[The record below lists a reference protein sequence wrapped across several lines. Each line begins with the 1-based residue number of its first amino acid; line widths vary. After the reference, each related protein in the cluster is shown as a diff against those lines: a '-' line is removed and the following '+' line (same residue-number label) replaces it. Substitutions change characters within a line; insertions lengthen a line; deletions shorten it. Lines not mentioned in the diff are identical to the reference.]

1 MKKGQVYEAIVERVD
16 FPNKGIV
23 PTGEGTVIVK
33 NSLPGQKIRFS
44 INKVRKGKAEGRL
57 LEVIEKSPLETG
69 SPCSHF
75 GVCGGC
81 TYLSLP
87 YEEQLQIKKQQVKK
101 LLDSVLDRQDTEWKW
116 EGIKASPVYYGY
128 RNKMEF
134 SFGDEIKDG
143 PLALG
148 MHKRGSFYDVV
159 TVDDCKIVDA
169 DYRLILQTTLEYFA
183 AKEVPYYHKMKQ
195 EGYLRHLL
203 LRKASGTGEI
213 LVALVTSS
221 QYEKDGH
228 FSGETGQGTEEEKR
242 ISVEAGQGKLPDKE
256 SAEETQLLQGFLD
269 TLLKLQEEGRLQGR
283 YAGILHIVN
292 DSKSDVVQS
301 DRTDILYGQDYFYE
315 ELLGLKFK
323 ISTFSFFQ
331 TNSYS
336 AEVLYETA
344 REYVGALKGGV
355 VFDLYSGTGTIA
367 QLMAPVAEKV
377 IGVEIVEEAVEA
389 AKRNAAQNGLDN
401 CEFIAGDVL
410 KVLDGIKDKPDMII
424 LDPPRDGIHPKALPK
439 IIHYGVEHIVYIS
452 CKPTSLVRDLEVF
465 LDNGYRVERAV
476 AVDQFP
482 WTANVETVCL
492 LSKLH
497 EAKHHVNVRLDMDE
511 LDLTSAESKATYEEI
526 KAYVAEH
533 NDGMKVSNL
542 YIAQVKAK
550 YGIIERE
557 NYNKPKSDD
566 SRQPKCPKEKE
577 EAIVEALKAF
587 KMI

>member
-213 LVALVTSS
+213 LVALVTGS
-221 QYEKDGH
+221 QYETDGH

-269 TLLKLQEEGRLQGR
+269 TLLKLQAEGRLQGR

-344 REYVGALKGGV
+344 REYVGTLKGGV

-482 WTANVETVCL
+482 WTANVETVVL
-492 LSKLH
+492 LSKEMVDSRKVKVDFSL
-497 EAKHHVNVRLDMDE
+497 ENMDLSE
-511 LDLTSAESKATYEEI
+511 FKGKATYEQI
-526 KAYVAEH
+526 KAYVLEQT
-533 NDGMKVSNL
+533 GLKVSSL
-542 YIAQVKAK
+542 YIAQIKKKCGLDV
-550 YGIIERE
+550 GE
-557 NYNKPKSDD
+557 NFNLSKSENA
-566 SRQPKCPKEKE
+566 RQPQCTPEKE
-577 EAIVEALKAF
+577 EAIMQAF
-587 KMI
+587 KHFGMI

>member
-159 TVDDCKIVDA
+159 TVDDCKIVDE
-169 DYRLILQTTLEYFA
+169 DYRLILQTTLEYLA
-183 AKEVPYYHKMKQ
+183 AKNVPYYHKMKQ

-221 QYEKDGH
+221 QYETDGH
-228 FSGETGQGTEEEKR
+228 FSGEAGQSTEEEKR
-242 ISVEAGQGKLPDKE
+242 ISAEAGQEKLPDKE
-256 SAEETQLLQGFLD
+256 SAEETQLLQGFMD
-269 TLLKLQEEGRLQGR
+269 TLLKLQEEGRLQGN

-344 REYVGALKGGV
+344 REYVGELKGGV

-367 QLMAPVAEKV
+367 QLMAPVSEKV
-377 IGVEIVEEAVEA
+377 IGVEIVEEAVLA
-389 AKRNAAQNGLDN
+389 AKKNAAQNGLNN

-482 WTANVETVCL
+482 WTANVETVIL
-492 LSKLH
+492 LSRKAPDA
-497 EAKHHVNVRLDMDE
+497 EIKVRLDMSE
-511 LDLTSAESKATYEEI
+511 LDITSAESKATYKEI
-526 KAYVAEH
+526 QEYVKNKYDLH
-533 NDGMKVSNL
+533 VTNL
-542 YIAQVKAK
+542 YIAQVKREF
-550 YGIIERE
+550 GIIERE
-557 NYNKPKSDD
+557 NYNTGEGKAKVP
-566 SRQPKCPKEKE
+566 QVTPEKRK
-577 EAIVEALKAF
+577 AIIEALKYYQ
-587 KMI
+587 MI